1 MSWTQPKRNRKTGT
15 LTLQE
20 RKALVNKV
28 FERMDKDEKLRDI
41 ATALSRRL
49 TETLKGFKKE
59 YLPYSIAVASQAV
72 RRYIAMTTFDM
83 LVEESGKKSEAK
95 EGSEEEDVEV
105 LDLREEK

>member
-28 FERMDKDEKLRDI
+28 FEKMDADTKLKDI

-49 TETLKGFKKE
+49 AEVLKGFKKE
-59 YLPYSIAVASQAV
+59 YIPYSIAVASHGI
-72 RRYIAMTTFDM
+72 RRYIAMTTYDF
-83 LVEESGKKSEAK
+83 LTEQKPKKGEA
-95 EGSEEEDVEV
+95 EEENGDEQVEV
-105 LDLREEK
+105 LDLTDEK